1 MNGQNALLC
10 PADPSACSGAS
21 GARWWERQ
29 GEVTVCLGDCGGLSL
44 ATAMSQK
51 CPEPRVIYVR
61 EANCIIKKSGNNI
74 RFSFLS
80 CLYEWSNVL
89 CLNWK

>member
-61 EANCIIKKSGNNI
+61 EAIA
-74 RFSFLS
+74 LS
-80 CLYEWSNVL
+80 KNLGTTYASHFYPASMS
-89 CLNWK
+89 